1 MKKFLYIIL
10 LGILLVSCNNSQVE
24 IIFEKHTEDLQ
35 ISNDINKK
43 LISVSYADL
52 KTDNDILAY
61 YLENNYAGFYQ
72 ISEKGFSTKN
82 FIEDFEK
89 EFSSKPAITISNYYE
104 WIVSYLSNFINDPHF
119 TVQKHN
125 QGQALS
131 NIFYNTFSNIYVKK
145 ENEKFYVVES
155 DNPEISLGDIY
166 KDESEYLF
174 YYPSKGEDIYR
185 IGLFQNSPRKDII
198 NLNFSDK
205 SVDINLSLPECKSF
219 SSFYTNIETNDSAYI
234 HLNQFLP
241 YEMNGLDMLKTSQIL
256 NDFTKIS
263 NRYRSKKNVILD
275 LRNNGGG
282 SSHYPKIFL
291 SNLYW
296 NNKIFSKEYRELVV
310 NGEKISYL
318 INDSIAQA
326 IKKTRNKIYVKGT
339 KEYKAFDFY
348 LNPLKE
354 NTTVTFS
361 KKDNNNDISPL
372 ANPRFEGKIILIT
385 NRNTASASEE
395 CIWFAKMLF
404 DSTNQLVI
412 VGENSLG
419 CIEYGH
425 PWSYELPNTGLQF
438 GIPASKIDLPF
449 FANESCVGYTPDIYT
464 TDEDLI
470 KTLSTEI
477 DDKDLLSKL
486 AKIHL
491 H

>member
-1 MKKFLYIIL
+1 MKKFLLIIL
-10 LGILLVSCNNSQVE
+10 LGMLLISCNNSQVE
-24 IIFEKHTEDLQ
+24 IISEKYTENLQ
-35 ISNDINKK
+35 IPSDIKKK

-52 KTDNDILAY
+52 KIDNDILAY
-61 YLENNYAGFYQ
+61 YLEHNYAGFSQ
-72 ISEKGFSTKN
+72 ISKKGFSTKN

-89 EFSSKPAITISNYYE
+89 EFSKKPVITISNYYD
-104 WIVSYLSNFINDPHF
+104 WIVVYLSKFINDPHF

-131 NIFYNTFSNIYVKK
+131 NIVYNTFSNIYVKK
-145 ENEKFYVVES
+145 EKEKCYVVES
-155 DNPEISLGDIY
+155 DNPAISIGDIY
-166 KDESEYLF
+166 NDKTNYLF
-174 YYPSKGEDIYR
+174 YYPSKGEDVYR
-185 IGLFQNSPRKDII
+185 IGLSQNSPVKNVI
-198 NLNFSDK
+198 NLKFSDK
-205 SVDINLSLPECKSF
+205 SVDISLHLPECKSF
-219 SSFYTNIETNDSAYI
+219 SSFYTNIETDDSAYI
-234 HLNQFLP
+234 HLNLFLP
-241 YEMNGLDMLKTSQIL
+241 SEMNGLDIIQTSQIL
-256 NDFTKIS
+256 NDFTKLS
-263 NRYRSKKNVILD
+263 KQYRNKKYVILD

-296 NNKIFSKEYRELVV
+296 KNKIFSKDYRELVV

-326 IKKTRNKIYVKGT
+326 IKKTRAEFYVEGS
-339 KEYKAFDFY
+339 KEYNAFDFY

-361 KKDNNNDISPL
+361 KKSNKNDISPL
-372 ANPRFEGKIILIT
+372 DNPRFEGKIILIT
-385 NRNTASASEE
+385 NKNTASASEE

-412 VGENSLG
+412 IGENSLG

-425 PWSYELPNTGLQF
+425 PWSYELPNTGLQL

-449 FANESCVGYTPDIYT
+449 FENKSCVGYAPDIYT

-477 DDKDLLSKL
+477 DDENLLANLK
-486 AKIHL
+486 KIQL

>member
-1 MKKFLYIIL
+1 MKEFLYIIL
-10 LGILLVSCNNSQVE
+10 LGILLISCNNSQVE
-24 IIFEKHTEDLQ
+24 IISEKHTENLQ
-35 ISNDINKK
+35 ISNDINKR

-174 YYPSKGEDIYR
+174 YYPSKGEDVYR

-198 NLNFSDK
+198 NLNFSNK

-219 SSFYTNIETNDSAYI
+219 SSFYTNIETDDSAYI
-234 HLNQFLP
+234 HLNLFLP
-241 YEMNGLDMLKTSQIL
+241 SEMIGLDIIQTSQIL
-256 NDFTKIS
+256 NDFTKLS
-263 NRYRSKKNVILD
+263 KQYRNKKYVILD

-296 NNKIFSKEYRELVV
+296 NNKIFSKDYRELVV

-326 IKKTRNKIYVKGT
+326 IKKTRNEIY
-339 KEYKAFDFY
+339 DCR
-348 LNPLKE
+348 L
-354 NTTVTFS
+354 
-361 KKDNNNDISPL
+361 
-372 ANPRFEGKIILIT
+372 
-385 NRNTASASEE
+385 
-395 CIWFAKMLF
+395 
-404 DSTNQLVI
+404 
-412 VGENSLG
+412 
-419 CIEYGH
+419 
-425 PWSYELPNTGLQF
+425 
-438 GIPASKIDLPF
+438 
-449 FANESCVGYTPDIYT
+449 
-464 TDEDLI
+464 
-470 KTLSTEI
+470 
-477 DDKDLLSKL
+477 
-486 AKIHL
+486 
-491 H
+491 

>member
-24 IIFEKHTEDLQ
+24 IISEKHTENLQ
-35 ISNDINKK
+35 IPSDIKKK

-52 KTDNDILAY
+52 KIDNDILAY

-155 DNPEISLGDIY
+155 DNLEISLGDIY
-166 KDESEYLF
+166 NDKTDYLF
-174 YYPSKGEDIYR
+174 YYPSKGEDVYR

-205 SVDINLSLPECKSF
+205 SVDISLHLPEYKSF

-241 YEMNGLDMLKTSQIL
+241 YEMNGLDMLETSQIL

-326 IKKTRNKIYVKGT
+326 IKKTRAEFYVEGS
-339 KEYKAFDFY
+339 KEYNAFDFY

-361 KKDNNNDISPL
+361 KKPN
-372 ANPRFEGKIILIT
+372 K
-385 NRNTASASEE
+385 NTASASEE

-412 VGENSLG
+412 IGENSLG

-425 PWSYELPNTGLQF
+425 PWSYELPNTGLQL

-449 FANESCVGYTPDIYT
+449 FENKSCVGYAPDIYT

-477 DDKDLLSKL
+477 DDENLLANLK
-486 AKIHL
+486 KNQL